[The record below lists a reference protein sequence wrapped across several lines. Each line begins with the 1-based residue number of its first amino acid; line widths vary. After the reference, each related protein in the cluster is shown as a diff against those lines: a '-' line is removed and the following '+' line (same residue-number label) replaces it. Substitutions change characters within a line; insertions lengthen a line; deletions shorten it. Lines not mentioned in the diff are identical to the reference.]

1 MFSLQKTRGNN
12 LFHTQRSL
20 EKTILHPYIRRE
32 HVFTR
37 RDDPVQVYSSFSSM
51 LEFSLRT
58 LCEYYYYY
66 CYYYY
71 YYYYD
76 DDDYDDDDDCF
87 CERFEPMSHF

>member
-12 LFHTQRSL
+12 LPHTQRSL
-20 EKTILHPYIRRE
+20 EKTILRPYIRRE

-37 RDDPVQVYSSFSSM
+37 RDDPVQVYSSFSYM

-66 CYYYY
+66 CYY
-71 YYYYD
+71 D
-76 DDDYDDDDDCF
+76 DDDDDDDCY
-87 CERFEPMSHF
+87 CERFEPRGHL